1 MKLLGALTPFLVLQ
15 VLYATEANLHMN
27 THHVVLLATSA
38 SRIHSAISRMNYTAE
53 VGFIF
58 VAVLTPAC
66 RILPARH
73 IAVSPEYLVRQERK
87 S

>member
-1 MKLLGALTPFLVLQ
+1 MKVLGGLAPFLILR
-15 VLYATEANLHMN
+15 LFAMEANLYMD

-38 SRIHSAISRMNYTAE
+38 SSIHSAISRMNYTAQ

-73 IAVSPEYLVRQERK
+73 IAVSPEYLVRQGGRAN
-87 S
+87 